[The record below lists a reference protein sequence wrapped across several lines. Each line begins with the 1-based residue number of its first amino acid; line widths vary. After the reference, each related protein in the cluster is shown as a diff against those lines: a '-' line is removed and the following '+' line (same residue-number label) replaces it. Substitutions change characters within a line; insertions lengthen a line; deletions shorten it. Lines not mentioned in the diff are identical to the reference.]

1 MYGLKNN
8 FHKSELF
15 CFSEAQN
22 EANLYA
28 ELFGCGLGS
37 FSISYMGIPIHY
49 RRLTLVEWKKV
60 KEKLQNRL
68 SSWKGKLPS
77 LDGRLVLINLVL
89 TNMGIYVI
97 SFFQL
102 PKGVL
107 HRLDYFRYRFFW
119 QGDSE
124 NKNIC

>member
-1 MYGLKNN
+1 MKHDLEKGRNLKLTLSAFDHMYGLKNN

-49 RRLTLVEWKKV
+49 RRLTLVEWKIV
-60 KEKLQNRL
+60 KEKLQNHL

-77 LDGRLVLINLVL
+77 LDGRLVLINLYSQ
-89 TNMGIYVI
+89 TW
-97 SFFQL
+97 
-102 PKGVL
+102 
-107 HRLDYFRYRFFW
+107 DYM
-119 QGDSE
+119 
-124 NKNIC
+124 